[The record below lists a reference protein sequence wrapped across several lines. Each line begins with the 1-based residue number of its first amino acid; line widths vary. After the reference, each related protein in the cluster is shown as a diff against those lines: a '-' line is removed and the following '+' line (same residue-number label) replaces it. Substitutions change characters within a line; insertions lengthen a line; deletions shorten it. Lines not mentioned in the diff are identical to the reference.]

1 MRSFYHAP
9 RGFFPLL
16 SPQRKRGYTSS
27 SNTQRRARGTLRRPT
42 KFARNCS
49 RKHARALSW
58 RTQSRRFLQQM
69 RAPPGVRLR
78 ALSQTAGQLLL
89 YRVGS
94 HCRTQTRRLRID
106 APGLRECL
114 PKRMDSLRIW
124 VPPNRKG
131 RGLRLAAS
139 ITARKQS
146 FPTPQLRLRAET
158 AYST

>member
-9 RGFFPLL
+9 QGFFPLL

-27 SNTQRRARGTLRRPT
+27 SNTQRRAPGTLRRPT

-49 RKHARALSW
+49 RKHTRALSR

-114 PKRMDSLRIW
+114 PSGWTASEFGCHRI
-124 VPPNRKG
+124 VKG
-131 RGLRLAAS
+131 EGSGWRRPSRLVNKAS
-139 ITARKQS
+139 
-146 FPTPQLRLRAET
+146 RLR
-158 AYST
+158 S